1 MYIRGSVYSNC
12 HPTFNNVQQPFKCS
26 LLSYTLHAL
35 HLRTNLTKIVPI
47 HMPTHATVYYFIYST
62 YVSFKEFNIL
72 KDAEEKLLMLQL
84 YSVKV

>member
-1 MYIRGSVYSNC
+1 
-12 HPTFNNVQQPFKCS
+12 
-26 LLSYTLHAL
+26 
-35 HLRTNLTKIVPI
+35 
-47 HMPTHATVYYFIYST
+47 MPTHATVYYFIYST